1 VKNFKTP
8 TLVTHGEIDY
18 RVPVGQG
25 QQLFTALQQM
35 KIPSKLVQF
44 PDEGHWILKP
54 QNSQFWYS
62 TVLDWLA
69 QYTKPPT
76 ALSTDGHH

>member
-1 VKNFKTP
+1 
-8 TLVTHGEIDY
+8 
-18 RVPVGQG
+18 
-25 QQLFTALQQM
+25 M

-62 TVLDWLA
+62 TVLDWLN
-69 QYTKPPT
+69 QYTKPLGVNAKIP
-76 ALSTDGHH
+76 GK